1 MSREEDEEAVSSTW
15 ARAYRETPKRV
26 RELIGYAI
34 FVAQA
39 FISFAIT
46 QSRSFFITH
55 PTLTVGLI
63 SGFVIVCLFGM
74 VYGLAREDEES
85 QSEQSDQVVFSE
97 ENTPFTNL
105 QLTVIDQMVTEIVRR
120 DRLKQR
126 PSWSDDSQDLASEFD
141 DLLKRVE
148 EIEET
153 QLTEEDISSLE
164 SKIEEVEETQLTEED
179 TSSLEPRVKET
190 QLTEEDIS
198 PLKSEVRQNRRNI
211 RTVYRTVKQNVEEFD
226 PPQTGEDSEK
236 SQEDTPSSDN
246 REETES
252 EKELE

>member
-1 MSREEDEEAVSSTW
+1 MYSRVALCRMSREEDEEAMSSTW

-105 QLTVIDQMVTEIVRR
+105 QLTVIDQMVTKIVRR
-120 DRLKQR
+120 DLLKQD

-141 DLLKRVE
+141 DLLERVE

-153 QLTEEDISSLE
+153 QLTEEDISSLK
-164 SKIEEVEETQLTEED
+164 SD
-179 TSSLEPRVKET
+179 VKE
-190 QLTEEDIS
+190 
-198 PLKSEVRQNRRNI
+198 NRRDI
-211 RTVYRTVKQNVEEFD
+211 RVAYRAVKQNVEDFD

-236 SQEDTPSSDN
+236 SQEDTLSSDN
-246 REETES
+246 REETGS